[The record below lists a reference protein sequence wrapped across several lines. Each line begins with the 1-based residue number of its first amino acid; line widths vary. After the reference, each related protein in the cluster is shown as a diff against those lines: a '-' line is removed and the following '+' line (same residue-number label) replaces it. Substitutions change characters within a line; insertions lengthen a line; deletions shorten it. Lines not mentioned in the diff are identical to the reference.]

1 MNPELNTLLES
12 LNIAPLSVTELKT
25 KRVYMVATKDIPLV
39 VKFTPLSWA
48 VDEVFFLQ
56 SLETNFIPH
65 PKLLHFGKLDDE
77 VGYLITEYMPNA
89 VDTLNDDLRADA
101 NFWHVLATG
110 LQQINSIPVAGFG
123 FNRGNTF
130 GVQNFTSPSFLNFI
144 KTILQEL
151 SDKLQNSPYSKLVD
165 ELTSK
170 QSNLMEKEQAY
181 LAHGDFGGNNYLWYP
196 DTQKIYFFDAGY
208 LRGMPKTWDIAYFGW
223 RIDPQRVT
231 DTDVIAFTDHY
242 FEQPPDDYTKF
253 EIAFF
258 KSLIALMKVS
268 DGFVNNQVDDKHAA
282 AANQNLASLEDM
294 I

>member
-1 MNPELNTLLES
+1 MIAQLQTLLKT
-12 LNIAPLSVTELKT
+12 LNIKPLEHRELKPG
-25 KRVYMVATKDIPLV
+25 RVYVVITEEMALV

-56 SLETNFIPH
+56 SLDTNSIPH
-65 PKLLHFGKLDDE
+65 PKLLYFGKITNE

-101 NFWHVLATG
+101 NFWRELASG
-110 LQQINSIPVAGFG
+110 LQKINSIPVAGFG
-123 FNRGNTF
+123 FNRSNTF
-130 GVQNFTSPSFLNFI
+130 GIQNFTSPTFLHFI
-144 KTILQEL
+144 NTVLQEL
-151 SDKLQNSPYSKLVD
+151 SDKLQNSPYRELVTGL
-165 ELTSK
+165 ESK
-170 QSNLMEKEQAY
+170 QSNLIEKEQAF
-181 LAHGDFGGNNYLWYP
+181 LTHGDFGGNNYLWYP

-231 DTDVIAFTDHY
+231 VEDVKIFSEHY
-242 FEQPPDDYTKF
+242 FEQQPDDYTTF

-268 DGFVNNQVDDKHAA
+268 DGFVNNKVDEKHAA
-282 AANQNLASLEDM
+282 AAKQNVAYLEDM
-294 I
+294 V